1 VAGRGGG
8 VALHLVEVAPYG
20 VEPVVRPE
28 LVVERVEQPQA
39 RLGAVDHRHS
49 RSAPPLRLGAPS
61 VHLHWAGQ
69 PSVAARLVAAASGW
83 TSRGPLTRTFFT

>member
-1 VAGRGGG
+1 LGAGGAIGGSPVVAGRGGG

-39 RLGAVDHRHS
+39 RLGQWTIATLD
-49 RSAPPLRLGAPS
+49 RLP
-61 VHLHWAGQ
+61 
-69 PSVAARLVAAASGW
+69 R
-83 TSRGPLTRTFFT
+83 